1 MPSKIFEIA
10 LQEFLEEEQKN
21 ILSGVSERNLCAR
34 LAMPLERIAKENKFN
49 GYYADPEY
57 NRKQN
62 GRVKTILDENTQ
74 VINVTCDLILH
85 SRGEVMERDNLI
97 AIEMKK
103 SERPEEEKESDRA
116 RLRTLTKSTYD
127 DVWSFDGETHPEHVC
142 GYEFGFFVELDIA
155 HKSYSVQQ
163 FQNGNVV
170 SMVEGSLE
178 KSNIST

>member
-1 MPSKIFEIA
+1 MPSKIFEQA
-10 LQEFLEEEQKN
+10 LQEFLVQEQQN

-34 LAMPLERIAKENKFN
+34 LAMPLERITKEKELN

-62 GRVKTILDENTQ
+62 GRVKTILDENMQ

-85 SRGEVMERDNLI
+85 SRGEILERDNLI

-127 DVWSFDGETHPEHVC
+127 DVWSYDGETHPEHVC
-142 GYEFGFFVELDIA
+142 GYELGFFIELNIL
-155 HKSYSVQQ
+155 HKLYSVQQ
-163 FQNGNVV
+163 FQNGYLV
-170 SMVEGSLE
+170 STMEGILE
-178 KSNIST
+178 F